1 MCPDETGWIRPH
13 LDAPRRTRGKESK
26 NKIEYKMR
34 GIWDAQSVCHPAFLL
49 YSVFARRVNTFVTS
63 FSPFFCIINIV
74 INDFTYS
81 KFCEDSEYVHFKKL
95 KLS

>member
-1 MCPDETGWIRPH
+1 MGPDETGWIRPH

-49 YSVFARRVNTFVTS
+49 YIFLYFVIGSSLIVYTGHGGQTIL
-63 FSPFFCIINIV
+63 FS
-74 INDFTYS
+74 
-81 KFCEDSEYVHFKKL
+81 E
-95 KLS
+95 KLSVCCNQNDGC